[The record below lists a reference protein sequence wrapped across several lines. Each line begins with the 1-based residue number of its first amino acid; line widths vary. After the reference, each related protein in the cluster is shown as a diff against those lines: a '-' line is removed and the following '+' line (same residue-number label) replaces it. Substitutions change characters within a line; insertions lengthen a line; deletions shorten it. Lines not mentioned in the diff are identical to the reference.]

1 VFNSITDE
9 YDPVFGKVNS
19 ARQPPFVQ
27 LDVRLDKQWVFDR
40 WLLDAYLDVQNA
52 TNHVNPEGIA
62 YNYDYTQ
69 SKVNRGL
76 PILPL
81 LGLRAE
87 F

>member
-1 VFNSITDE
+1 M
-9 YDPVFGKVNS
+9 
-19 ARQPPFVQ
+19 Q

-69 SKVNRGL
+69 SKVNQGL